1 MRVRTLHARLRFE
14 LAPQLRRCLDQP
26 RVGDQLAQKSF
37 RAQVSRSTGGG
48 EGWWSIMINIDRP
61 IGYWLKKVDGLI
73 DGHFERW
80 LGDAGLTRR
89 QWQVLNLLE
98 DGPRSIPE
106 LQAELEPFLRDSPGE
121 LSDAVS
127 GLVSRGWADSQNNV
141 IGMAE
146 TGQAQFGLV
155 KAKVAELRRAST
167 LGVSPED
174 YQTAV
179 DVLARMAANLESGG
193 RSG

>member
-1 MRVRTLHARLRFE
+1 
-14 LAPQLRRCLDQP
+14 
-26 RVGDQLAQKSF
+26 
-37 RAQVSRSTGGG
+37 
-48 EGWWSIMINIDRP
+48 MINIDRP

-73 DGHFERW
+73 DWHFERQ

-89 QWQVLNLLE
+89 QWQVVNLLE

-106 LQAELEPFLRDSPGE
+106 LQAELEPFLRDSPDE

-141 IGMAE
+141 ISLTA
-146 TGQAQFGLV
+146 TGEAQFGLV

-167 LGVSPED
+167 LGISPEE

-179 DVLARMAANLESGG
+179 DVLARMAANLDSGG